1 MTTHSGNPDGSIKA
15 PPAPSP
21 YRQSKFTAV
30 CSPSCILFVNSP
42 VLEAFHKLGS
52 RFLWIL
58 SAFVKFSLRN
68 TQRAAC
74 SRHASSVI

>member
-30 CSPSCILFVNSP
+30 CSPSCILFENSP

-52 RFLWIL
+52 RLWIV
-58 SAFVKFSLRN
+58 SAFVKFSLRK

-74 SRHASSVI
+74 SWHASSVI